1 MRSAKKAH
9 IRRVEMKVLL
19 IKDVKPLGKAG
30 EVKEVKDGYG
40 QNFLIAKGFAKAAT
54 TEVLRKYEAE
64 QKQKAEQLRFE
75 IANLEALKNELA
87 KKQIIITKPLGA
99 NGALFGGVTK
109 DEIATA
115 LKAKTGIELD
125 KRTFEIDTIKA
136 TGTYDISVKLGHGI
150 HATFSLLVKGEG
162 V

>member
-1 MRSAKKAH
+1 
-9 IRRVEMKVLL
+9 MKVLL
-19 IKDVKPLGKAG
+19 IKDVKALGKAG

-64 QKQKAEQLRFE
+64 QRQKAEQLRFE
-75 IANLEALKNELA
+75 MANLEALTAELA
-87 KKQIIITKPLGA
+87 KKQVKITKSLGA

-115 LKAKTGIELD
+115 LKAQTSIELD
-125 KRTFEIDTIKA
+125 KRSFEIDTIKA
-136 TGTYDISVKLGHGI
+136 TGSYDISVKLGHGI
-150 HATFSLLVKGEG
+150 HATFTLLVQGEG

>member
-1 MRSAKKAH
+1 
-9 IRRVEMKVLL
+9 MKVLL

-75 IANLEALKNELA
+75 IANLEALKSELA

>member
-1 MRSAKKAH
+1 
-9 IRRVEMKVLL
+9 MKVLL
-19 IKDVKPLGKAG
+19 TKDVKALGKAG

-64 QKQKAEQLRFE
+64 QRQKAEQLRFE
-75 IANLEALKNELA
+75 MANLEALKAELA
-87 KKQIIITKPLGA
+87 KKQVKITKSLGA

-115 LKAKTGIELD
+115 LKAQTGIELD
-125 KRTFEIDTIKA
+125 KRSFEIDTIKA
-136 TGTYDISVKLGHGI
+136 TGSYDISVKLGHGI
-150 HATFSLLVKGEG
+150 HATFTLLVQGEG

>member
-1 MRSAKKAH
+1 
-9 IRRVEMKVLL
+9 MKVLL
-19 IKDVKPLGKAG
+19 IKDVKSLGKAG

-75 IANLEALKNELA
+75 IANLETLKNELA

>member
-1 MRSAKKAH
+1 
-9 IRRVEMKVLL
+9 MKVLL

-75 IANLEALKNELA
+75 IANLETLKGELA

-125 KRTFEIDTIKA
+125 KRTFDIDTIKA